1 MDGDR
6 NLVNLNNT
14 GPPRLG
20 CTTTQMDDVLND
32 VVANDRLAMG
42 ASSSML
48 PTRSDPDLGECVA
61 RLARLKAKIEVR
73 ERNRGRGM
81 CC

>member
-1 MDGDR
+1 
-6 NLVNLNNT
+6 
-14 GPPRLG
+14 
-20 CTTTQMDDVLND
+20 MDDVLND